1 MIKPDVKKAAPD
13 SQKQEGYCFDLT
25 READAFYADYPDRRN
40 HVYLMQLQNNLPQL
54 VRGKL
59 GDEHLVTPYLQRH
72 MGVMEVL
79 DRFIASSF
87 QGLAVNFQY
96 SKEQLMLLRL
106 DDVAVTAAA
115 ALPLQ
120 AGQNILKKSWDVKM
134 HWTLHHEIG
143 HLVLPEGL
151 AHKNKSECLADARAA
166 LKHIQCFGRDTGAVQ
181 SRSRY
186 LATSLFFNKRDA
198 GEHFTSPV
206 LSRIFEDSLKQDFR
220 NLKSERLDELAVA
233 YANHHALDAAV
244 VDKLAGAFHSD
255 KNTALGKIE
264 DFADFVFSADMAPH
278 YKWSSTALRCLLGD
292 QCRLTGQTEAVP
304 HDTKWNRVRQKL
316 QACDLRL

>member
-1 MIKPDVKKAAPD
+1 MIKPDFEKAITD
-13 SQKQEGYCFDLT
+13 KQRQDGYSFDLT
-25 READAFYADYPDRRN
+25 READDFYADYPDARN
-40 HVYLMQLQNNLPQL
+40 RVYLMQLQNNLPQL

-59 GDEHLVTPYLQRH
+59 ADEHLVTPYLKRH

-79 DRFIASSF
+79 DRFIASHF

-106 DDVAVTAAA
+106 DDVAVTAVSSM
-115 ALPLQ
+115 PVQ
-120 AGQNILKKSWDVKM
+120 GGKNTLKKSWDTKM

-166 LKHIQCFGRDTGAVQ
+166 LKHIQCFGKDTGAVQ

-186 LATSLFFNKRDA
+186 LATSLFFNKHDA

-206 LSRIFEDSLKQDFR
+206 LSRIFEDSLTQDFR
-220 NLKSERLDELAVA
+220 YLKADRLDELAVS
-233 YANHHALDAAV
+233 YAKNHALDAAV
-244 VDKLAGAFHSD
+244 VDKLARAFYSD
-255 KNTALGKIE
+255 KNTALGRIE
-264 DFADFVFSADMAPH
+264 DFADFVFSEDMAPH

-292 QCRLTGQTEAVP
+292 QYRLNGQTEAVP
-304 HDTKWNRVRQKL
+304 HDAKWNRVRQKL